1 VSESAVAGGPAT
13 ADRPGPV
20 PLRHNSGFRMLWIGQ
35 VLSDTGTEAALI
47 AYPLLIL
54 ALTGSAAIAG
64 AVGTARLAA
73 QLLLGLPG
81 GALSDRFDRRLTMI
95 VCDSIRAAVLGL
107 LVGLVL
113 AHLVTWPVVLA
124 VSIVDGAA
132 NVLFDPSASAA
143 LPGIVADG
151 QLERAWAATE
161 ARAYGAGLA
170 GPALGGF
177 LFGLGRAVPFL
188 GDALSYLV
196 SAGTVS
202 RIRGRFRP
210 ERTGQHTGLW
220 HEAAEGIRLVWSH
233 QLLRAV
239 VIQAPLVN
247 FAFNG
252 AIFTITLA
260 LRRHGTAPGVIGL
273 VQAAIAAGG
282 LLGALAAPRL
292 QGRLSL
298 RRVAITL
305 TVAGTALFAV
315 AALVLPSPLVAVPV
329 ALTLLL
335 APAANA
341 ALFAAMLRA
350 TPDNMRG
357 RVSNTVTQAATGLA
371 ALAPLTAG
379 LLVQHF
385 SGRWAL
391 TAFAAAIGAAAIL
404 CTVLP
409 GLEDAEP
416 GRTGSGQAARPT
428 PPAVPG
434 N

>member
-1 VSESAVAGGPAT
+1 VNEAT
-13 ADRPGPV
+13 AATAPEAAARPGPV
-20 PLRHNSGFRMLWIGQ
+20 PLRRNSGFRLLWIGQ

-54 ALTGSAAIAG
+54 ALTHSAAIAG
-64 AVGTARLAA
+64 AVGTVRLVA
-73 QLLLGLPG
+73 QLVLGLPG

-95 VCDSIRAAVLGL
+95 VCDSIRAGVLGL
-107 LVGLVL
+107 LTGLVL

-124 VSIVDGAA
+124 VSVIDGAA

-143 LPGIVADG
+143 LPGIVADE

-161 ARAYGAGLA
+161 ARTYGASLA

-177 LFGLGRAVPFL
+177 LFALGRAVPFL

-210 ERTGQHTGLW
+210 ERTGERTGLW
-220 HEAAEGIRLVWSH
+220 REAAEGIRLVWSH
-233 QLLRAV
+233 HLLRAV
-239 VIQAPLVN
+239 LIQAPLVN

-252 AIFTITLA
+252 VIFTITLA
-260 LRRHGTAPGVIGL
+260 LRQHGTAPGIIGL
-273 VQAAIAAGG
+273 VQAGIAAGG

-292 QGRLSL
+292 QGRLPL
-298 RRVAITL
+298 RRVVIVLSVTA
-305 TVAGTALFAV
+305 TALFAL
-315 AALVLPSPLVAVPV
+315 AALLLPSPLVAVPV
-329 ALTLLL
+329 AVTLLL

-350 TPDNMRG
+350 TPDSMRG
-357 RVSNTVTQAATGLA
+357 RVNNTVIQAAMALA

-404 CTVLP
+404 ST
-409 GLEDAEP
+409 AK
-416 GRTGSGQAARPT
+416 RSW
-428 PPAVPG
+428 
-434 N
+434 